1 MVLALACQSF
11 KSLPDVKSR
20 VASVPTTLTCLV
32 RAGRWASGGLCWKT
46 HCHVFTQACLWG
58 DSLKDSFRG
67 FLPLNGTEVIVIS
80 HESERNRWKLSSDV
94 QKASY
99 YKLLSPYFK
108 PWMPLQKTIRPNLM
122 TFCLNDPL
130 KSINQSTLQIFDIAL
145 MNLAM
150 WLFFRQNLEKLWKRK
165 NSLLYAITWLV
176 WVMLK
181 IWTVD
186 WLILFEGSFMQNF
199 IKFGLVVFCNCVL
212 SLK

>member
-108 PWMPLQKTIRPNLM
+108 PRTPLQKKKAKFDDILLEWPSQKY
-122 TFCLNDPL
+122 
-130 KSINQSTLQIFDIAL
+130 KSVYPSDFWYCTYEPCNVA
-145 MNLAM
+145 
-150 WLFFRQNLEKLWKRK
+150 FFLD
-165 NSLLYAITWLV
+165 
-176 WVMLK
+176 K
-181 IWTVD
+181 IWKSCENVKIAYYM
-186 WLILFEGSFMQNF
+186 L
-199 IKFGLVVFCNCVL
+199 
-212 SLK
+212 